1 MPPTTPRPPT
11 PMPTPPPGKRMPR
24 RSSTCDSSARSPSSN
39 FTLRWSLIPRPL
51 LGQVDRESRA
61 TFRLAGDLNAAAVS
75 RHDLARQPQTQAKP
89 TEVLLGDGPLEALE
103 DALLVVIRD
112 ADPLVAHGHPAAVPA
127 ILDRDVHGAP
137 GAVFDGVVDQ

>member
-51 LGQVDRESRA
+51 LGQVDGESRA
-61 TFRLAGDLNAAAVS
+61 TLRLAGDLNAAAVR
-75 RHDLARQPQTQAKP
+75 RHDLARQPQTQAEA
-89 TEVLLGDGPLEALE
+89 TEVLLGDRPLEALK
-103 DALLVVIRD
+103 
-112 ADPLVAHGHPAAVPA
+112 DPLFVLVGDANPPVA
-127 ILDRDVHGAP
+127 
-137 GAVFDGVVDQ
+137 